1 MFLLD
6 YHLVNAQILIL
17 DTFQQIDQN
26 DTINLIGLMGIA
38 YDEDKAQQLTHLSY
52 LKSTFL
58 IRELF
63 LNQMDFH
70 VKLTLKIL
78 DF

>member
-26 DTINLIGLMGIA
+26 DTINLIGLMDIA
-38 YDEDKAQQLTHLSY
+38 YDEGMGQQLKHLSY

-70 VKLTLKIL
+70 VKLILKIL